1 MTHDEFTATARLTHI
16 GLCVADLERSLRFY
30 IDGMGFEEIGR
41 MFTDEPD
48 SGKILEVDGAAVEL
62 VYLSR
67 DGFRI
72 ELIDF
77 RSPGVETPEARRPV
91 NRVGLT
97 HFAFR
102 VDDLDAWCAR
112 IRAAG
117 GTVLEQTASRFVTG
131 NRGIMVVDPDG
142 TRVELIERDPKA

>member
-1 MTHDEFTATARLTHI
+1 VNDVFARTARLTHI
-16 GLCVADLERSLRFY
+16 GLCVSDLDRSLRFY
-30 IDGMGFEEIGR
+30 IDGLGFEEIGR
-41 MFTDEPD
+41 MITDEPD

-67 DGFRI
+67 DGFRL

-77 RSPGVETPEARRPV
+77 RQPGVETPEARRPV

-102 VDDLDAWCAR
+102 VDDLDAWCER
-112 IRAAG
+112 IRGAG
-117 GTVLEQTASRFVTG
+117 GTVLDHTASRFVTG

-142 TRVELIERDPKA
+142 TRVELIERGQDS

>member
-1 MTHDEFTATARLTHI
+1 MDDSFAATARLTHI
-16 GLCVADLERSLRFY
+16 GLCVADLARSLRFY
-30 IDGMGFEEIGR
+30 VDGMGFEEIGR
-41 MFTDEPD
+41 MTTDEPD
-48 SGKILEVDGAAVEL
+48 SGKILEVPGAAVEL

-77 RSPGVETPEARRPV
+77 ARPGVDEPTERPPV

-97 HFAFR
+97 HLAFR
-102 VDDLDAWCAR
+102 VDDLDAWCER

-117 GTVLEQTASRFVTG
+117 GTVLDHTASRFRTG

-142 TRVELIERDPKA
+142 TRLELIERGQD

>member
-1 MTHDEFTATARLTHI
+1 MGHPASETARLTHL
-16 GLCVADLERSLRFY
+16 GLCVADLDRSLRFY
-30 IDGMGFEEIGR
+30 VDGLGFEEIGR

-48 SGKILEVDGAAVEL
+48 SGTILEVDGAAVEL
-62 VYLSR
+62 VYLAR

-77 RSPGVETPEARRPV
+77 RQPSVESPEPRRPV

-102 VDDLDAWCAR
+102 VDDLDGWCGR
-112 IRAAG
+112 IRDAG
-117 GTVLEQTASRFVTG
+117 GTVLEHTASRFVTG

-142 TRVELIERDPKA
+142 TRVELIERSQDS

>member
-1 MTHDEFTATARLTHI
+1 MTDPFATTARLTHI

-30 IDGMGFEEIGR
+30 VDGMGFEEIGR
-41 MFTDEPD
+41 MTTDEPD
-48 SGKILEVDGAAVEL
+48 SGKILEVPGAAVEL

-77 RSPGVETPEARRPV
+77 REPGVDQPSERRPV
-91 NRVGLT
+91 NQVGLT

-102 VDDLDAWCAR
+102 VDDLEAWCER

-117 GTVLEQTASRFVTG
+117 GTVLEHTASRFVTG

-142 TRVELIERDPKA
+142 TRVELIERSQD

>member
-1 MTHDEFTATARLTHI
+1 VTDTFSATARLTHL

-62 VYLSR
+62 VYLTR

-77 RSPGVETPEARRPV
+77 RSPGVETTEPRRPV

-97 HFAFR
+97 HLAFR
-102 VDDLDAWCAR
+102 VDDLDAWCER
-112 IRAAG
+112 IRGAG
-117 GTVLEQTASRFVTG
+117 GTVLDHTASRFATG

-142 TRVELIERDPKA
+142 TRVELIERDPHA